1 MSQSAEEA
9 AAMEAML
16 GIHESGDGP
25 DDDEDGAEQLVSFAE
40 GGNGVVGAHLPLV
53 PLLLVWRL
61 RCAPVNAR
69 LRTRAATAQGFLAA
83 PTHPRPASLSCGPL
97 LWYHTSGP
105 RYATQHET

>member
-1 MSQSAEEA
+1 
-9 AAMEAML
+9 MEAML

-61 RCAPVNAR
+61 RCAPVKPACAPAPP
-69 LRTRAATAQGFLAA
+69 LRK
-83 PTHPRPASLSCGPL
+83 AS
-97 LWYHTSGP
+97 
-105 RYATQHET
+105 

>member
-40 GGNGVVGAHLPLV
+40 GGNGVVGAHLP
-53 PLLLVWRL
+53 PS
-61 RCAPVNAR
+61 RC
-69 LRTRAATAQGFLAA
+69 
-83 PTHPRPASLSCGPL
+83 SLSGACAVRP
-97 LWYHTSGP
+97 
-105 RYATQHET
+105 